1 MSTEQPKNTEQPRES
16 QVDHGEV
23 NRRADDSADPVGA
36 TSRWGQPVTI
46 AGAVV
51 VVLALLWAI
60 FASGWFL

>member
-1 MSTEQPKNTEQPRES
+1 MSTDQSQPQETR
-16 QVDHGEV
+16 VDHGEV
-23 NRRADDSADPVGA
+23 NQRAGDAADTVGA

-46 AGAVV
+46 AGAVL

>member
-1 MSTEQPKNTEQPRES
+1 MSTEQPNES
-16 QVDHGEV
+16 RVDHGEV
-23 NRRADDSADPVGA
+23 NRRAGESADPVGA

-46 AGAVV
+46 AGGVV